1 MSGEFFYAYNFFQNR
16 TTTLSK
22 LQFVFKHIRIESLG
36 NLIENVAYEVM
47 DLLIEK
53 SNTWKEGFI
62 ERLENR
68 EPWDNWALYNMSYDI
83 VKDNLITSFNGLQ
96 SLKYLPNVTP
106 LEHQLKAAETV
117 IERMNGKAILADEVG
132 LGKTIEA
139 GLILKEY
146 LMRGLVK
153 KALILVPASLV
164 NQWIEEL
171 NNKFHLPAMQYKK
184 NYNLHYCTIVV
195 MSMDTAKK
203 SPHKERIYEQ
213 DYDLVII
220 DEAHK
225 LKNHKTQSY
234 AFVQNL
240 KKKFCLLLTA
250 TPIQNNI
257 FELFY
262 LISLLKPGH
271 LGNYETFKS
280 AFSVSKHDLEYEEFL
295 KELVNQV
302 MVRNRRQDTGIE
314 WTNRHVQIIPIDFTA
329 EEKEVYDLI
338 SELKDIS
345 PVFSGVFSMITLQR
359 EMCSSKYATALT
371 LTKMRENC
379 TDPQELTSIDQVI
392 GKLSDLKIHSKA
404 VKTYEIIAQAN
415 EKAIIFT
422 EYKASQTSL
431 QAYLYSKGISSVI
444 YNGKLSKS
452 SRDWIKQ
459 LFRQSAQVLIATES
473 GSEGINLQFCHH
485 VINYD
490 LPWNPM
496 KLEQRIGRV
505 HRLGQEH
512 DVHIYNL
519 AIQNTIEDHIL
530 DLLKVK
536 IGVFEK
542 VVGEL
547 DDILSAYKESI

>member
-1 MSGEFFYAYNFFQNR
+1 M
-16 TTTLSK
+16 
-22 LQFVFKHIRIESLG
+22 VMIIERSS
-36 NLIENVAYEVM
+36 E
-47 DLLIEK
+47 
-53 SNTWKEGFI
+53 WKEGFT

-68 EPWDNWALYNMSYDI
+68 KAWDNWTLYRMSYEA
-83 VKDNLITSFNGLQ
+83 VKTNLITDFNGLQ
-96 SLKYLPNVTP
+96 SPKYLPNLTP
-106 LEHQLKAAETV
+106 LAHQLKVAETV

-146 LMRGLVK
+146 LIRGLVK

-171 NNKFHLPAMQYKK
+171 NQKFHIPAMQYKK
-184 NYNLHYCTIVV
+184 NYDLNHCTIVV
-195 MSMDTAKK
+195 MSIDMAKR
-203 SPHKERIYEQ
+203 SPHKENIYDQE
-213 DYDLVII
+213 YDLIII

-225 LKNHKTQSY
+225 LKNHKTKNY
-234 AFVQNL
+234 EFVQNL

-250 TPIQNNI
+250 TPIQNDV

-271 LGNYETFKS
+271 LGNYETFQSSFS
-280 AFSVSKHDLEYEEFL
+280 ASKHNVEHDDYL

-314 WTNRHVQIIPIDFTA
+314 WTNRRVQIIPIDFTK
-329 EEKEVYDLI
+329 EEQEVYDLI
-338 SELKDIS
+338 SELKNVC
-345 PVFSGVFSMITLQR
+345 PVFSDAFSMITLQR
-359 EMCSSKYATALT
+359 EMCSSKEATCLT
-371 LTKMRENC
+371 LTNMLQKCIKPEDISYMEGII
-379 TDPQELTSIDQVI
+379 Q
-392 GKLSDLKIHSKA
+392 KLMGLDINSKA
-404 VKTYEIIAQAN
+404 EKAYEIITQAN
-415 EKAIIFT
+415 DKVILFT
-422 EYKASQTSL
+422 EYRASQTYL
-431 QAYLYSKGISSVI
+431 QWYLQSKGITSVPF
-444 YNGKLSKS
+444 NGQFNKNK
-452 SRDWIKQ
+452 REWMKQ
-459 LFRQSAQVLIATES
+459 LFKEQAQVLIATES

-519 AIQNTIEDHIL
+519 AIQNTIEDQIL
-530 DLLKVK
+530 DLLHVK
-536 IGVFEK
+536 IGVFEQ

-547 DDILSAYKESI
+547 DDILSAFKESI

>member
-1 MSGEFFYAYNFFQNR
+1 M
-16 TTTLSK
+16 
-22 LQFVFKHIRIESLG
+22 IIERSS
-36 NLIENVAYEVM
+36 A
-47 DLLIEK
+47 
-53 SNTWKEGFI
+53 WKEGLI
-62 ERLENR
+62 ERLESR
-68 EPWDNWALYNMSYDI
+68 EPWDNWTLYNMSYEV
-83 VKDNLITSFNGLQ
+83 VKTNLITDFRGLQ
-96 SLKYLPNVTP
+96 SPKYLPNLTA
-106 LEHQLKAAETV
+106 LAHQLEAAETV
-117 IERMNGKAILADEVG
+117 IEQMNGKAILADEVG

-146 LMRGLVK
+146 LIRGLVK

-171 NNKFHLPAMQYKK
+171 NQKFHIPAMQYRK
-184 NYNLHYCTIVV
+184 NYDLNHCSIVV
-195 MSMDTAKK
+195 MSVDTAKR
-203 SPHKERIYEQ
+203 SPHKEKIYDQ
-213 DYDLVII
+213 AYDLIII

-225 LKNHKTQSY
+225 LKNHKTKSY
-234 AFVQNL
+234 EFVQNL

-250 TPIQNNI
+250 TPIQNNV

-271 LGNYETFKS
+271 LGNYETFQSSFS
-280 AFSVSKHDLEYEEFL
+280 ASKHNVEHDEYL

-314 WTNRHVQIIPIDFTA
+314 WTNRRVQIIPINFTV

-338 SELKDIS
+338 SELKTVS
-345 PVFSGVFSMITLQR
+345 PVFSDAFSMITLQR
-359 EMCSSKYATALT
+359 EMCSSKEATYLT
-371 LTKMRENC
+371 LTKMRQKCIQPE
-379 TDPQELTSIDQVI
+379 DISYMEEIIQ
-392 GKLSDLKIHSKA
+392 KLMALETNSKA
-404 VKTYEIIAQAN
+404 EKAYEIISQAN
-415 EKAIIFT
+415 DKVILFT
-422 EYKASQTSL
+422 EYRASQTYL
-431 QAYLYSKGISSVI
+431 QEYLYSKGITSVLF
-444 YNGKLSKS
+444 NGQFNRNK
-452 SRDWIKQ
+452 REWMKQ
-459 LFRQSAQVLIATES
+459 LFKEKAQVLIATES

-519 AIQNTIEDHIL
+519 AIQHTIEDHIL
-530 DLLKVK
+530 DLLYVK
-536 IGVFEK
+536 IGVFEQ

-547 DDILSAYKESI
+547 DDILSTFKKSI

>member
-1 MSGEFFYAYNFFQNR
+1 M
-16 TTTLSK
+16 
-22 LQFVFKHIRIESLG
+22 I
-36 NLIENVAYEVM
+36 
-47 DLLIEK
+47 IEK
-53 SNTWKEGFI
+53 SSEWKEGFT

-68 EPWDNWALYNMSYDI
+68 EAWDNWTLYRMSYEA
-83 VKDNLITSFNGLQ
+83 VKTNLITDFNGLQ
-96 SLKYLPNVTP
+96 SPKYLPNLTP
-106 LEHQLKAAETV
+106 LAHQLKVAETV

-146 LMRGLVK
+146 LVRGLVK

-171 NNKFHLPAMQYKK
+171 NQKFHIPAMQYKK
-184 NYNLHYCTIVV
+184 NYDLNHCTIVV
-195 MSMDTAKK
+195 MSIDMAKR
-203 SPHKERIYEQ
+203 SPHKENIYDQE
-213 DYDLVII
+213 YDLIII

-225 LKNHKTQSY
+225 LKNHKTKNY
-234 AFVQNL
+234 EFVQNL

-250 TPIQNNI
+250 TPIQNNV

-271 LGNYETFKS
+271 LGNYETFQS
-280 AFSVSKHDLEYEEFL
+280 SFSVSKHNVEHDDYL

-314 WTNRHVQIIPIDFTA
+314 WTNRRVQIIPIDFTQ
-329 EEKEVYDLI
+329 EEQEVYDLI
-338 SELKDIS
+338 SDLKNVC
-345 PVFSGVFSMITLQR
+345 PVFSDAFSMITLQR
-359 EMCSSKYATALT
+359 EMCSSKEATCMT
-371 LTKMRENC
+371 LTNMLQKCIKPEDISYMEGII
-379 TDPQELTSIDQVI
+379 Q
-392 GKLSDLKIHSKA
+392 KLMVLEVNSKA
-404 VKTYEIIAQAN
+404 EKAYEIITDASD
-415 EKAIIFT
+415 KVILFT
-422 EYKASQTSL
+422 EYRATQTYL
-431 QAYLYSKGISSVI
+431 QWYLQTKGITSVPF
-444 YNGKLSKS
+444 NGQFNKNK
-452 SRDWIKQ
+452 REWMKQ
-459 LFRQSAQVLIATES
+459 LFKEKAQVLIATES

-530 DLLKVK
+530 DLLHVK
-536 IGVFEK
+536 IGVFEQ

-547 DDILSAYKESI
+547 DDILSAFKKSI

>member
-1 MSGEFFYAYNFFQNR
+1 MILERSTA
-16 TTTLSK
+16 
-22 LQFVFKHIRIESLG
+22 
-36 NLIENVAYEVM
+36 
-47 DLLIEK
+47 
-53 SNTWKEGFI
+53 WKEGFI

-68 EPWDNWALYNMSYDI
+68 ETWDNWKLYKMSYEI
-83 VKDNLITSFNGLQ
+83 TKTNLITDFHGLQ
-96 SLKYLPNVTP
+96 SPKFLPNFTP
-106 LEHQLKAAETV
+106 LAHQLEVAERV

-146 LMRGLVK
+146 LIRGLVK

-164 NQWIEEL
+164 SQWIEEL
-171 NNKFHLPAMQYKK
+171 NQKFHIPAVQYKK
-184 NYNLHYCTIVV
+184 NYDLNHLTIVV
-195 MSMDTAKK
+195 MSMDMAKR
-203 SPHKERIYEQ
+203 SPHKENIYDQ
-213 DYDLVII
+213 DFDLIII

-225 LKNHKTQSY
+225 LKNHKTKNY
-234 AFVQNL
+234 EFAQNL

-250 TPIQNNI
+250 TPIQNDV

-271 LGNYETFKS
+271 LGNYETFQS
-280 AFSVSKHDLEYEEFL
+280 SFAASKHNVEGDEYL

-314 WTNRHVQIIPIDFTA
+314 WTNRRVQIIPLDFTK

-338 SELKDIS
+338 SELKNVS
-345 PVFSGVFSMITLQR
+345 PVFSDAFSMLTLQR
-359 EMCSSKYATALT
+359 EMCSSKEATALT
-371 LTKMRENC
+371 LTKMLEKC
-379 TDPQELTSIDQVI
+379 TLPEDISYLESIIQ
-392 GKLSDLKIHSKA
+392 KIMALEINSKA
-404 VKTYEIIAQAN
+404 EKAYEIISQAN
-415 EKAIIFT
+415 GKVILFT
-422 EYKASQTSL
+422 EYRGSQTYL
-431 QAYLYSKGISSVI
+431 QWYLQSKGITSVLF
-444 YNGKLSKS
+444 NGQFSKS
-452 SRDWIKQ
+452 KREWMKQ
-459 LFRQSAQVLIATES
+459 LFKEKAQVLIATES

-530 DLLKVK
+530 DLLYVK

-547 DDILSAYKESI
+547 DDILSAFKKTI